1 MRDLSVHGLT
11 PDGRCIRVADADSQ
25 TSGMLPGVTLELKKG
40 AVYLLTFWD
49 YTETDEEL
57 ELCVRHHAELIGN
70 YLPDLPE
77 EQEHIRL
84 FAGETVPSL
93 VWTQEM
99 KEGTDYTV
107 QYFGEGSSGL
117 LAAVVRGTGA
127 YCGTAYVTYA
137 QTGQLPQSGTVP
149 VNLAQNDFAEFQF
162 IPETGGT
169 YRFYTDYSGDEIRAV
184 LDKNVFDPE
193 RFDPY
198 RYYSLKTEMQICDA
212 NGEEIAS
219 VSESPVQPAAM
230 TAVLKAGQTY
240 FVTVRMTTMNATE
253 SFVLGVEHE
262 RCPLAETK
270 VYFEETVYA
279 GDAEQPAP
287 RLWNDT
293 EQLKEGIDYTVAAP
307 ESAEP
312 GYRMFLISGCGKY
325 CGHCYCFSE
334 VLDGFSKPQ
343 KLELNAPF
351 TQKYAEVTYTFALDQ
366 PVTLRLRPDDGAK
379 ENYTAQ
385 LIRKLE
391 PTVRNLD
398 MNRQTVDLVP
408 DSYTLTLWQQSG
420 AERSYVLETMR
431 RQTDISACEI
441 VTQNAVCTGQPVT
454 PDVKVSDNGVLLT
467 EGSDYFVSC
476 QQTLRETGQYILHI
490 TGNGRYCGT
499 ASVSMCIL
507 PADLTALPLLTDG
520 EYTAKIEKPA
530 QTVLYRWSPGTN
542 GCISTDANMDK
553 QFSVS
558 QNGTVLAQTGG
569 IGFDMLTPDTEAD
582 AVYVVAVSL
591 RNPDETG
598 TVRFTVQSGFR
609 ELSLCH
615 ADIPAQLPAD
625 SAGGL
630 PAFTVKDGDTVL
642 KEGTDYTVY
651 ASGGQDR
658 CGRAQIILRGTG
670 KYTGELVLEY
680 LRYPEDPAKFALA
693 ENADDG
699 EYEIEQLVTE
709 EPVRLIYSLP
719 GTVSLFRFRAADDGT
734 YYFMLPEQ
742 NASAFVYL
750 PDGSVLPAGQ
760 NAAAL
765 SAGVECLILTVSDWV
780 EPGFNRYD
788 TFEVG
793 VSRTAPVGDVNGDGR
808 TDTDDAL
815 ALLRWLSESEDAALQ
830 NPDAADCNADGF
842 IDMLDVQTILRIS
855 KES

>member
-1 MRDLSVHGLT
+1 
-11 PDGRCIRVADADSQ
+11 
-25 TSGMLPGVTLELKKG
+25 
-40 AVYLLTFWD
+40 
-49 YTETDEEL
+49 
-57 ELCVRHHAELIGN
+57 
-70 YLPDLPE
+70 
-77 EQEHIRL
+77 
-84 FAGETVPSL
+84 
-93 VWTQEM
+93 
-99 KEGTDYTV
+99 
-107 QYFGEGSSGL
+107 
-117 LAAVVRGTGA
+117 
-127 YCGTAYVTYA
+127 
-137 QTGQLPQSGTVP
+137 
-149 VNLAQNDFAEFQF
+149 
-162 IPETGGT
+162 
-169 YRFYTDYSGDEIRAV
+169 
-184 LDKNVFDPE
+184 
-193 RFDPY
+193 
-198 RYYSLKTEMQICDA
+198 
-212 NGEEIAS
+212 
-219 VSESPVQPAAM
+219 
-230 TAVLKAGQTY
+230 
-240 FVTVRMTTMNATE
+240 
-253 SFVLGVEHE
+253 
-262 RCPLAETK
+262 
-270 VYFEETVYA
+270 
-279 GDAEQPAP
+279 
-287 RLWNDT
+287 
-293 EQLKEGIDYTVAAP
+293 
-307 ESAEP
+307 
-312 GYRMFLISGCGKY
+312 
-325 CGHCYCFSE
+325 
-334 VLDGFSKPQ
+334 
-343 KLELNAPF
+343 
-351 TQKYAEVTYTFALDQ
+351 LDQ

-385 LIRKLE
+385 LTRKLE

-454 PDVKVSDNGVLLT
+454 PDVKVSDNGVQLT

-476 QQTLRETGQYILHI
+476 QQTLQETGQYILHI

-499 ASVSMCIL
+499 ESVSMCIL

-765 SAGVECLILTVSDWV
+765 SAGDDCLILTVSDWV

-815 ALLRWLSESEDAALQ
+815 ALLRWLSESEGAALQ

-842 IDMLDVQTILRIS
+842 IDMLDVQMILRIS